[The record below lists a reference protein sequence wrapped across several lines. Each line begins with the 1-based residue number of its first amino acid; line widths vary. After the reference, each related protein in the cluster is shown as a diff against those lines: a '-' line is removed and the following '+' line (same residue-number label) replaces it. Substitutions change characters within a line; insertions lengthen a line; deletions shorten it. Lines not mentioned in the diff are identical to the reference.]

1 MGEAAVSAGLISS
14 ILLVIVAI
22 TGIASFAIPDYTF
35 DFHLR
40 FFRFIFILL
49 SFISGF
55 FGIGLGLF
63 SYISLICSLNSFGVP
78 YTTPFAPIIR
88 SKGNRYLL
96 SQIWKRENRPPY
108 ISPKKEKEQE
118 KYAMKWKYNQ

>member
-22 TGIASFAIPDYTF
+22 TGVASFAIPDYTF

-40 FFRFIFILL
+40 YFRFIFILL

-63 SYISLICSLNSFGVP
+63 AYISIICSLNSFGVP
-78 YTTPFAPIIR
+78 YTIPFAPSIN
-88 SKGNRYLL
+88 SKGNGFLL
-96 SQIWKRENRPPY
+96 TPIWKRENRPPY
-108 ISPKKEKEQE
+108 VSPKKEKEQE
-118 KYAMKWKYNQ
+118 KISMNWRFNK